1 MLENKKNI
9 LFDMDGL
16 LIDSESL
23 GIKMWE
29 KVFQKHHEPF
39 NPQAAY
45 QTIGSNGLASQEIL
59 EKLTGNRNY
68 FKRFREEKIKE
79 TRQYLNDYPM
89 PVKKGAHELLTYLKE
104 HHYTIVLTSSTFEPD
119 VLFSLKSAG
128 LDQYFDK
135 FVCGDHV
142 KRAKPNPEIFNQ
154 AIERYHLNKDET
166 LILEDS
172 KNGILAADAA
182 GIDVIGIPD
191 LVDISTL
198 KLPHLLSIEENLLK
212 VLDFLKEIH

>member
-1 MLENKKNI
+1 MLENKKNV

-23 GIKMWE
+23 GVEMWK
-29 KVFQKHHEPF
+29 KVFANHNEPLIEE
-39 NPQAAY
+39 AAY
-45 QTIGSNGLASQEIL
+45 KTIGSNGLASQEIL

-68 FKRFREEKIKE
+68 FQRYREEHLQE
-79 TRQYLNDYPM
+79 TRNYLKDHPM

-104 HHYTIVLTSSTFEPD
+104 SGYTLVLTSSTFEKD
-119 VLFSLKSAG
+119 VMFSLKKAS

-142 KRAKPNPEIFNQ
+142 TRAKPDPKIFNK
-154 AIERYHLNKDET
+154 AIELYGLNKEET
-166 LILEDS
+166 FILEDS
-172 KNGILAADAA
+172 INGIKAANRA

-191 LVDISTL
+191 LVDIRSL
-198 KLPHLLSIEENLLK
+198 KEPHLISIEENLLK
-212 VLDFLKEIH
+212 VLDLLK